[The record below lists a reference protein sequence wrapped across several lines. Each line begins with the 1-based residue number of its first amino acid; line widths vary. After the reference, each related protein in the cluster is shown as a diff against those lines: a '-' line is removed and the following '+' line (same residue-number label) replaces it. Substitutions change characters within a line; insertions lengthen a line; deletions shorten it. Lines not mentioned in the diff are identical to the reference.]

1 MIPNCKGAIICI
13 RDKHF
18 YCIKLH
24 SMGSEICH
32 VADPSLAW
40 TSAYCRNNDAA
51 GLIKLTAPRYVRI
64 YDMIFFL

>member
-1 MIPNCKGAIICI
+1 
-13 RDKHF
+13 
-18 YCIKLH
+18 
-24 SMGSEICH
+24 MGSEICH